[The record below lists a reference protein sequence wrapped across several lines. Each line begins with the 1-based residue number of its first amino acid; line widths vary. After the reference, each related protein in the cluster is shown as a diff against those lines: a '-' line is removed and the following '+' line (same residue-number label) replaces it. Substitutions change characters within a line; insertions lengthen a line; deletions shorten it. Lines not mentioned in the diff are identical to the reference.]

1 MRNALIDD
9 VYLPLIGTNLAKQL
23 GRDGASQGVL
33 LLISPPGYGKTTLV
47 EYVAGLLG
55 FALVKVNGPAL
66 GQTVTSLDPAAAPD
80 AAAAAELVKLNQAF
94 AMGNNV
100 VCYIDDIQHTS
111 QELLSRFIPLCDAT
125 RRIEGVWRGRPR
137 TFELAGR
144 RFAMVM
150 AGNPYTGSG
159 ERFELPDM
167 LANRSDVYNLGDVVA
182 GRADL
187 FARSYLE
194 VAAGSNPTLAPVV
207 LGDRSDLDVFLRATQ
222 GEPVEARAL
231 SRPFPAADV
240 RAITAALGHLVHVR
254 DRLLLVNAAY
264 IRSATLDD
272 GLRGEPPFLLQGSY
286 RNMAKLGGADRAGH
300 DRRRGGGGAR
310 RPLPHRSADPGR
322 CRRVE
327 PRPTG
332 RAGRPRLRGRRRG
345 RCPAGPLVRGTGRRP
360 TPPPRSPGRWPAS
373 RTPSATAPPTAA
385 ELRRGAPGRSG
396 ALFRW
401 IAGPRRRRRV
411 LGPANTPATAP
422 RPRR

>member
-1 MRNALIDD
+1 M
-9 VYLPLIGTNLAKQL
+9 
-23 GRDGASQGVL
+23 
-33 LLISPPGYGKTTLV
+33 LISPPGYGKTTLV

-66 GQTVTSLDPAAAPD
+66 GQSVTSLDPAAAPD

-125 RRIEGVWRGRPR
+125 RRIEGVWQGQPR

-144 RFAMVM
+144 RFAMVL

-167 LANRSDVYNLGDVVA
+167 LVNRSDVHNLGDVVA

-194 VAAGSNPTLAPVV
+194 VAAGSNATLAPVV
-207 LGDRSDLDVFLRATQ
+207 LGDRNDLDVFLRATQ

-240 RAITAALGHLVHVR
+240 RAITAVLGHLVHVR
-254 DRLLLVNAAY
+254 DRLLLVNEAY

-286 RNMAKLGGADRAGH
+286 RNMAKLAARVVPVMTGDEVEALLADHYRTEAQTLADAAAWNLARLAELVDPDSPAAAEAATLRARWSEERAVANPAVAVTRALAGIEDALRDGAGTE
-300 DRRRGGGGAR
+300 
-310 RPLPHRSADPGR
+310 SASG
-322 CRRVE
+322 CGSRRVSW
-327 PRPTG
+327 RPG
-332 RAGRPRLRGRRRG
+332 WWWRHR
-345 RCPAGPLVRGTGRRP
+345 
-360 TPPPRSPGRWPAS
+360 
-373 RTPSATAPPTAA
+373 
-385 ELRRGAPGRSG
+385 
-396 ALFRW
+396 
-401 IAGPRRRRRV
+401 
-411 LGPANTPATAP
+411 
-422 RPRR
+422 